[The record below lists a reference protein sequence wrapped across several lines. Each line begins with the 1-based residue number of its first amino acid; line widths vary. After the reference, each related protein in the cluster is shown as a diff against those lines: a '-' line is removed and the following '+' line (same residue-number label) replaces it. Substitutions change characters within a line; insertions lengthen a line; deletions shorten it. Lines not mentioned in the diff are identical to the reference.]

1 MGCGISS
8 GHPTATENAAPNHL
22 TYSQRKTR
30 IIQEEEVDVCV
41 NDEYDVVDTE
51 WANGP
56 EGYEVIEET
65 DEWIPG
71 VSAGGSRNDLELFAT
86 NPQFILSLGPAEKHP
101 DTSLHPYLVQP
112 PDKEDS
118 IPVSICLVQHGS
130 EPPLHVAFF
139 IYKVDGRNERLSPE
153 YFLVVP
159 PEADTG
165 AFVNWRQL
173 RHDFN
178 LYPGLYVL
186 VAATFRPHRQGRFTL
201 SVQAKPPFSFGQ
213 LLEINDI

>member
-1 MGCGISS
+1 MNSR
-8 GHPTATENAAPNHL
+8 
-22 TYSQRKTR
+22 RKLR
-30 IIQEEEVDVCV
+30 LKNKNINRCFHYKKFNLSKKNFDFF
-41 NDEYDVVDTE
+41 NK
-51 WANGP
+51 
-56 EGYEVIEET
+56 VIEET

-139 IYKVDGRNERLSPE
+139 IYKVPIIFNNLSE
-153 YFLVVP
+153 ICSSTLV
-159 PEADTG
+159 
-165 AFVNWRQL
+165 
-173 RHDFN
+173 
-178 LYPGLYVL
+178 
-186 VAATFRPHRQGRFTL
+186 
-201 SVQAKPPFSFGQ
+201 
-213 LLEINDI
+213 